1 MYILCSKLSFVYV
14 LLIMKEKGFE
24 MANLTVNI
32 YSKKTIEKIAEL
44 ILKQFDIDPE
54 NIEVIE
60 IARKFGLNVY
70 SADLGD
76 SLSGFIKKVN
86 GVNNIFVNN
95 NHAGTRQR
103 FTIAHE
109 IGHFVLHN
117 ELINTNNGT
126 VLFRGLGDNWEVEDQ
141 ADYFAAA
148 LLMPL
153 SAVEEVYNKLN
164 KNISATA
171 RVFRVSE
178 QAMRRRLIEMRTVGA
193 N

>member
-1 MYILCSKLSFVYV
+1 
-14 LLIMKEKGFE
+14 MKKGYE

-32 YSKKTIEKIAEL
+32 YPKDVIEQIAEL
-44 ILKQFDIDPE
+44 ILQQFNVDPE

-70 SADLGD
+70 GADLD
-76 SLSGFIKKVN
+76 NTLSGFIKRVN
-86 GVNNIFVNN
+86 GVNNIYVNN

-103 FTIAHE
+103 FTVAHE

-126 VLFRGLGDNWEVEDQ
+126 VLFRGLGDNWEIENQ

-148 LLMPL
+148 LLMPKD
-153 SAVEEVYNKLN
+153 AVRGVYNNLHE
-164 KNISATA
+164 NIYATA

-178 QAMRRRLIEMRTVGA
+178 QAMRIRLQEMGLVCA

>member
-1 MYILCSKLSFVYV
+1 
-14 LLIMKEKGFE
+14 MKEKGFE

-32 YSKKTIEKIAEL
+32 YSKNTIEKIAEL

-54 NIEVIE
+54 NIEVTE

-126 VLFRGLGDNWEVEDQ
+126 VLFRGLGDNWEIENQ

-164 KNISATA
+164 ENISATA

-178 QAMRRRLIEMRTVGA
+178 QAMKRRLAEMRMVGA